1 MVKFRFKTLAFL
13 AAFLFSA
20 TLLHSQINLNYVFT
34 ADSLKGYDEKA
45 AQFQMRQQIMD
56 PGDYKGFM
64 YLSKR
69 NFINNKYKLNKPS
82 YDAGFNSR
90 IIPNGNNNIMAAPC
104 VNEGFENG
112 NINGW
117 TGTIGPN
124 NNFSLACN
132 YQVLPTATTIGAP
145 NFVIQTTPFVDPII
159 GAIPNSPFAGSK
171 VVQLNDGNVST
182 NPFNTV
188 RLSQN
193 FSVTATNF
201 LYEFAY
207 IAINNGVHNCC
218 EQPFMYVRVR
228 DCVGILQA
236 CPIFSITPPSTG
248 CPGTGPTSWS
258 TMTVGPN
265 VYNYNSNWQKYSI
278 DLTSFIGSCV
288 TLEVTVGDCTY
299 GGHFGYAY
307 FDSNC
312 NTFGITLNNSTVYS
326 APTQTV
332 NIPALCATTATLTA
346 PVGLN
351 PYLWNGPAG
360 SGITNNTNQTI
371 STSVPGDYTLQMTP
385 VGVCN
390 PIVRIVRLSFVPPLG
405 VTASPTAICSAGS
418 NSTAILTATGATTYT
433 WSTGP
438 NTSTISVSP
447 SVTTIYTIS
456 ATTSTCT
463 GSQTVQVTV
472 NPSPTIS
479 VSSSSNVVCTGG
491 NVTLTAGGAT
501 TYTWFPG
508 AITGSQVVVTPTAS
522 TNYTVLGAN
531 GGCPGTNSIAI
542 TALASP
548 TVSAFSSAT
557 AVCSGNSVN
566 LFAGGALTYTW
577 QPGNLVGS
585 NVAVTPLSTTVYTVT
600 GSLLSCND
608 TETVSVTVANG
619 PTLTITATPTTVCS
633 ASGGTAQLV
642 ASGAVSYTWNPGFV
656 ISPTIVITP
665 TATTVYSVT
674 GSSTLSCLTTNTIS
688 FSVTPT
694 PTLNVSSTSTAV
706 CAGNSATLT
715 SSGATTYTWNP
726 GALTGANV
734 VVTPAANT
742 TYTVVGANGSCTSSK
757 TIALVVN
764 ANPTVT
770 ANSSPTVLCNG
781 NTSTLTANGAL
792 TYTWNP
798 GNLSGAS
805 TVVTPASTTNFTVV
819 GSNAAGCTASAVAIV
834 SVNTT
839 PTLNPISTPPSI
851 CLGNTATLSTGGA
864 TTYTWN
870 PGNLSGSSVTVSP
883 ASTTVYTVV
892 GSNGNCSDTK
902 TVNLTVNTI
911 PTITAVS
918 NPTVICAGKTA
929 TLTGNG
935 ATTYTWNPGA
945 LSGANVT
952 VSPASNTTYTVIGSN
967 GTCTNSA
974 VVSLSVNGNPTL
986 TASSNPTSICAGS
999 GGTATLTGTGALTYT
1014 WNPGNLSGSTTTVA
1028 PVTTTNY
1035 TLSGTNAAGCTAN
1048 ATVNVVI
1055 TPIPTLNV
1063 SASPTAICVGNS
1075 TTLTATGA
1083 TSYTWNPG
1091 ALIGASVS
1099 VSPATNTTYTL
1110 IGGNGICTSSTTILI
1125 NVNANPTITASSSP
1139 TTICS
1144 GNSSTLTAIGALTYT
1159 WNPGNLNGANVS
1171 VSPLAT
1177 TQYTV
1182 VGTNASG
1189 CTASAVANVS
1199 VNATP
1204 TLVPAASPTAI
1215 CIGNTA
1221 TLSSSGAT
1229 SYTWNPGNLSGSS
1242 VTVSPASTTIY
1253 TVSGSNGNCV
1263 TTATVN
1269 LVVNPIPTV
1278 SASSNPTL
1286 ICASNPATLT
1296 GSGAT
1301 TYTWLPGSLT
1311 GANVVVTPTTTTTY
1325 TVIGSS
1331 LSCTNTATV
1340 TVNVNATPTVIASAS
1355 PSNICSGSGG
1365 SSTLT
1370 ASGAVSYVWNPGSI
1384 IGNNIVVTPTTT
1396 TTYTVIGSSP
1406 AGCLGTQTVTI
1417 LISPTPTLSPISSPT
1432 AICIGGSAT
1441 LSSTGATSYTWN
1453 PGALTGSSAIVS
1465 PASTTVYTITGL
1477 TGICSSTATVSLVV
1491 NILPTISALSNPTA
1505 ICIGG
1510 SATLTGSGGTSYT
1523 WNPGALTGTSVVVSP
1538 ASNTTYTV
1546 NGSNGVCSNTT
1557 TVSLIVNPLP
1567 ILTAIASPTSVCA
1580 GSGSSSTLTASGAV
1594 SFTWNPLAVIGST
1607 AVVTPT
1613 STSVYSVTGTSSLGC
1628 NNSTTVSVAVIP
1640 QPTVSISSTPTAVC
1654 LGNSATLTG
1663 VGATTYT
1670 WYPGSSTG
1678 TSVVV
1683 SPTTATSYTV
1693 VGGNGTCTN
1702 TATYN
1707 MIVNPLPNI
1716 LLTVSGPTTICS
1728 GNGTSLFAQGVVS
1741 ATWQPGNLVGLF
1753 VTVTPTISTN
1763 YTVTGSNGFGCT
1775 SSKTVQI
1782 NVITTPTV
1790 SVAATSTNI
1799 CSGSTST
1806 LSASGA
1812 TSYVW
1817 QPGNLT
1823 TSVIAVTPTA
1833 TTIYTVTGS
1842 NSFCTNTKTIQ
1853 VIVNPT
1859 PTLAASYTPVPKCR
1873 NNSATL
1879 TATGATTYTWFP
1891 GALSGASVVV
1901 NNTVTTTFTVIGAN
1915 GSCTSSAAIVVS
1927 VVPNPNVNTFANP
1940 VTICSGNSS
1949 TIFAN
1954 GAPSFTWYPGATNG
1968 NSLVVT
1974 PTATSVYTVVGS
1986 NFAGC
1991 TGTATRTI
1999 NVIPSPTLNPIASP
2013 SNICSGNSSTLTVTG
2028 ANVYLWNPGALTG
2041 SNIVVSPSV
2050 TTVYTVQGNIG
2061 FCNAT
2066 KTLVVNVNPTPTV
2079 VASAVNSLICASAN
2093 ATLNASGA
2101 TSYTWLPGPIGGS
2114 VIVVSPLVN
2123 TTYTVTGS
2131 NSSGCTNTAVV
2142 TVSINPGPTVAIAA
2156 TANSICAG
2164 TTVTLTPS
2172 GASNYTLYP
2181 GSANGTTF
2189 AVTPTV
2195 TTTYT
2200 ILGFNLNGC
2209 PGVNTV
2215 QIVVNPIPVLSI
2227 TPTSTGICTGNTVTL
2242 TATGATS
2249 YTWLPNNSTGST
2261 FTDSPSSSTT
2271 YTLLG
2276 ASAFGCSSTE
2286 TVAIVV
2292 TPVPTITAL
2301 SSLTVVCQSAP
2312 VTLIAQGATNYTWNP
2327 GSIPGG
2333 TIVVNPTVS
2342 TVYTVTGDN
2351 GGCSSTATVSIQV
2364 TPGPTSVTASTSGS
2378 ITCLTNSVNLFGST
2392 TSTNVSFAW
2401 YGPSSFT
2408 SSVQNPT
2415 AITAGG
2421 TYSFVV
2427 TDLNTG
2433 CSITA
2438 TTAVVVNTTVPNF
2451 TVTSS
2456 GNLGCN
2462 TTVTLNAS
2470 SSTTTGINYSWSG
2483 PNSFTS
2489 TSQSPTVNVAGD
2501 YTVSAFDTNTGC
2513 SGTLTISVTS
2523 DTNLPVFT
2531 ATILPATCNGTA
2543 TNNDGTILVSGNGV
2557 KYDYVVGATYTG
2569 TAVYLTA
2576 TPIPTNGVITNTL
2589 ANPLILTPYTVRIYG
2604 SNGCFKDTTLFLMP
2618 INCNNTIFGL
2628 TKAASTPSLVNNK
2641 YNITYTV
2648 TAVNASN
2655 NNLTNVILN
2664 ENLNSTFP
2672 LPTTYTIVSAP
2683 VITSLNSSLTINPAF
2698 DGSSQVSLT
2707 SPLSSTL
2714 LPNKRDTIVFT
2725 VQIDPKGFFGPFVN
2739 SVIGFAND
2747 VNSLVVTDSS
2757 NDGFSWDPDQDGSP
2771 TNNNIPTIINLT
2783 PNTRLGVA
2791 KAGVLSQ
2798 QLSDNTY
2805 DITYIVTVKNFGND
2819 TLKNVQ
2825 VKDSLNKTIPL
2836 PAQYSMKVAPSI
2848 TGTLLTANASF
2859 NGNSDIKLLSG
2870 LDMLAPGQVDT
2881 IKFTINVKPD
2891 TVTVYK
2897 NTAIGYAINQF
2908 STAARDS
2915 SQTGY
2920 NADPN
2925 ANGNPNEGTESEPT
2939 VIIIPNSDLFI
2950 PEVFTPNGDGKN
2962 DLFVIKGLNGRKA
2975 KLTVFNR
2982 WGNKVYENS
2991 EYDNTW
2997 NGFPNAPGLIIGN
3010 SKLPQATYYYII
3022 EFQDKDK
3029 EVKTGYVVLQY

>member
-1 MVKFRFKTLAFL
+1 MVKFRFKIAVVL
-13 AAFLFSA
+13 AALLFSI
-20 TLLHSQINLNYVFT
+20 TLLHSQQGPNYVFT
-34 ADSLKGYDEKA
+34 ADSLKGFNEKSA
-45 AQFQMRQQIMD
+45 LLQMRQQVGD
-56 PGDYKGFM
+56 PADYKGFM
-64 YLSKR
+64 YWQKR
-69 NFINNKYKLNKPS
+69 NFVNAKYNLGSQDENNSSFAKV
-82 YDAGFNSR
+82 
-90 IIPNGNNNIMAAPC
+90 IPPGNNQVMAAPC
-104 VNEGFENG
+104 VNEGFELN
-112 NINGW
+112 NLTGW
-117 TGTIGPN
+117 TCTRGTN
-124 NNFSLACN
+124 SNSCV
-132 YQVLPTATTIGAP
+132 YPTTPTTIGLGP
-145 NFVIQTTPFVDPII
+145 PFLQINTTPFVDPIV
-159 GAIPNSPFAGSK
+159 GTVPNSPFPGNK
-171 VVQLNDGNVST
+171 VLRLNDNNNN
-182 NPFNTV
+182 NPFFSV
-188 RLSQN
+188 VKASQT
-193 FSVTATNF
+193 FSVTSTNF

-207 IAINNGVHNCC
+207 IMIASGSNHVCC
-218 EQPFMYVRVR
+218 DMPYMYVRVR
-228 DCVGILQA
+228 DAIGILQS
-236 CPIFSITPPSTG
+236 CPNFSILPPSVTSTAS
-248 CPGTGPTSWS
+248 CPGIGPTTW
-258 TMTVGPN
+258 TTVGFN
-265 VYNYNSNWQKYSI
+265 TYNNGWQKYSI
-278 DLTSFIGSCV
+278 DLTSYMNQN
-288 TLEVTVGDCTY
+288 VTVEVFVSDCSQ
-299 GGHFGYAY
+299 GGHFGYGY

-312 NTFGITLNNSTVYS
+312 NTFGVTLNSSTVFP

-332 NIPALCATTATLTA
+332 NIPALCGTTATLTA
-346 PVGLN
+346 PNGLN
-351 PYLWNGPAG
+351 PYLWNGPPG

-371 STSVPGDYTLQMTP
+371 STPVPGDYTLQMTP
-385 VGVCN
+385 IGVCN

-405 VTASPTAICSAGS
+405 VSATPTSVCSAGT

-447 SVTTIYTIS
+447 SVTTIYTVS
-456 ATTSTCT
+456 ATSSTCT

-542 TALASP
+542 TALSSP

-557 AVCSGNSVN
+557 AVCSGNNVN

-585 NVAVTPLSTTVYTVT
+585 NVVVTPIANTIYTVT

-608 TETVSVTVANG
+608 TETLSITVANG

-706 CAGNSATLT
+706 CAGKSATLSAT
-715 SSGATTYTWNP
+715 GATTYTWNP
-726 GALTGANV
+726 GSLTGANV
-734 VVTPAANT
+734 VVTPASNT

-764 ANPTVT
+764 ANPTVS
-770 ANSSPTVLCNG
+770 ANSSPTVLCSG
-781 NTSTLTANGAL
+781 NSSTLSANGAL

-798 GNLSGAS
+798 GSLSGA
-805 TVVTPASTTNFTVV
+805 TTAVTPAATTNYTVV

-834 SVNTT
+834 SVNIS
-839 PTLNPISTPPSI
+839 PTINPISTPTSI
-851 CLGNTATLSTGGA
+851 CLGNTATLSSTGA

-883 ASTTVYTVV
+883 ASTTVYTVT
-892 GSNGNCSDTK
+892 GSNGNCTNTK
-902 TVNLTVNTI
+902 TVGLVVNTI
-911 PTITAVS
+911 PTVAASS
-918 NPTVICAGKTA
+918 NPTLICSGNSA
-929 TLTGNG
+929 TLTASG
-935 ATTYTWNPGA
+935 ATSYTWNPGA
-945 LSGANVT
+945 LTGANVV
-952 VSPASNTTYTVIGSN
+952 VSPSSNTNYTVIGSN
-967 GTCTNSA
+967 GTCTSSA
-974 VVSLSVNGNPTL
+974 IVSLSVNASPTL
-986 TASSNPTSICAGS
+986 IATSNPTSICAGS
-999 GGTATLTGTGALTYT
+999 GGTSTLTGSGALTYT
-1014 WNPGNLSGSTTTVA
+1014 WNPGNLSGATVTVA
-1028 PVTTTNY
+1028 PVSSTTY
-1035 TLSGTNAAGCTAN
+1035 TLGGTNAVGCSSTR
-1048 ATVNVVI
+1048 TVNVLVL
-1055 TPIPTLNV
+1055 PIPTLNIV
-1063 SASPTAICVGNS
+1063 ASPTAICAGKS
-1075 TTLTATGA
+1075 TTLSATGA
-1083 TSYTWNPG
+1083 ATYTWNPG
-1091 ALIGASVS
+1091 ALTGASVS
-1099 VSPATNTTYTL
+1099 VSPTTNTTYTL
-1110 IGGNGICTSSTTILI
+1110 IGGNGNCTSSATIAI
-1125 NVNANPTITASSSP
+1125 VVNANPTITASSSP
-1139 TTICS
+1139 TVVCA
-1144 GNSSTLTAIGALTYT
+1144 GNTGTLTANGALTYT
-1159 WNPGNLNGANVS
+1159 WNPGNLTGTSVTVAPVAN
-1171 VSPLAT
+1171 T
-1177 TQYTV
+1177 NYTV
-1182 VGTNASG
+1182 TGTNISG
-1189 CTASAVANVS
+1189 CTASAVTNVS
-1199 VNATP
+1199 VNTIP
-1204 TLVPAASPTAI
+1204 TLVPASSPTAI
-1215 CIGNTA
+1215 CIGGTA
-1221 TLSSSGAT
+1221 TLSSSGAS

-1242 VTVSPASTTIY
+1242 VTVSPASTTVY
-1253 TVSGSNGNCV
+1253 TVTGSNGNCV
-1263 TTATVN
+1263 SSNTVN
-1269 LVVNPIPTV
+1269 LVVNPLPTV
-1278 SASSNPTL
+1278 TAVSNPTA
-1286 ICASNPATLT
+1286 ICASNTATLT

-1331 LSCTNTATV
+1331 LSCTNTTTV
-1340 TVNVNATPTVIASAS
+1340 TVNVNPTPTIVATVS
-1355 PSNICSGSGG
+1355 PTNICSGSGATA
-1365 SSTLT
+1365 TLT
-1370 ASGAVSYVWNPGSI
+1370 GSGAVSYVWNPGSI
-1384 IGNNIVVTPTTT
+1384 IGNNVVVTPTTT
-1396 TTYTVIGSSP
+1396 TTYTVIGSSS
-1406 AGCLGTQTVTI
+1406 AGCFGTQTVTI

-1432 AICIGGSAT
+1432 AICVGGSAT

-1453 PGALTGSSAIVS
+1453 PGALTGSSAVVS
-1465 PASTTVYTITGL
+1465 PAATTLYTVTGS

-1491 NILPTISALSNPTA
+1491 NPLPTISAVSNPTA
-1505 ICIGG
+1505 ICVGA

-1538 ASNTTYTV
+1538 TTNTTYTI

-1557 TVSLIVNPLP
+1557 TVVLVVNPLP
-1567 ILTAIASPTSVCA
+1567 VLIANASPTSVCA

-1594 SFTWNPLAVIGST
+1594 TYTWNPLAVNGST

-1628 NNSTTVSVAVIP
+1628 NNSTTISVAVIP

-1670 WYPGSSTG
+1670 WYPGSITG
-1678 TSVVV
+1678 TTTVV
-1683 SPTTATSYTV
+1683 SPTIATTYTV

-1702 TATYN
+1702 SSTYN
-1707 MIVNPLPNI
+1707 MVVNPLPNLFI
-1716 LLTVSGPTTICS
+1716 TVPGSTTICS
-1728 GNGTSLFAQGVVS
+1728 GGTTPLVVSGAVS
-1741 ATWQPGNLVGLF
+1741 ATWQPGNLIGLTVVVGPSIT
-1753 VTVTPTISTN
+1753 TV

-1775 SSKTVQI
+1775 STKTVQI

-1790 SVAATSTNI
+1790 TVAATSTNI

-1812 TSYVW
+1812 TNYVW

-1823 TSVIAVTPTA
+1823 TSVIAVTPA
-1833 TTIYTVTGS
+1833 TSTIYTVTGS
-1842 NSFCTNTKTIQ
+1842 NGSCSNTKTIQ
-1853 VIVNPT
+1853 IIVNPT
-1859 PTLAASYTPVPKCR
+1859 PTISASYTPVPKCR

-1879 TATGATTYTWFP
+1879 TATGATTYTWLP
-1891 GALSGASVVV
+1891 GSLSGSSVVV
-1901 NNTVTTTFTVIGAN
+1901 NNTVTTTFTVIGSN
-1915 GSCTSSAAIVVS
+1915 GSCASSAAIVVS
-1927 VVPNPNVNTFANP
+1927 VVPNPNINTFANP
-1940 VTICSGNSS
+1940 NTICSGNSS

-1968 NSLVVT
+1968 NSIVVT

-1986 NFAGC
+1986 NLAGC
-1991 TGTATRTI
+1991 TTTATRTI

-2013 SNICSGNSSTLTVTG
+2013 SNICTGNSSTLTVTG
-2028 ANVYLWNPGALTG
+2028 ANFYQWNPGALTG

-2061 FCNAT
+2061 FCNST
-2066 KTLVVNVNPTPTV
+2066 KTVVVNVNPTPTV
-2079 VASAVNSLICASAN
+2079 SATTANSLICAGSN
-2093 ATLNASGA
+2093 ATLTANGA
-2101 TSYTWLPGPIGGS
+2101 TSYTWNPGPLGGS

-2123 TTYTVTGS
+2123 TTYTVVGS
-2131 NSSGCTNTAVV
+2131 AAGGCTNSAIV
-2142 TVSINPGPTVAIAA
+2142 TVSISPGPTVVVAA

-2172 GASNYTLYP
+2172 GSTNYTLYP
-2181 GSANGTTF
+2181 SSASGTSF

-2200 ILGFNLNGC
+2200 VLGNNTNGC
-2209 PGVNTV
+2209 PGVSTI
-2215 QIVVNPIPVLSI
+2215 QIVVNPIPSVSI
-2227 TPTSTGICTGNTVTL
+2227 AATTTGICTGNTVTL
-2242 TATGATS
+2242 TANGASS
-2249 YTWLPNNSTGST
+2249 YTWLPSNATGTT
-2261 FTDSPSSSTT
+2261 FTDSPSTTTT
-2271 YTLLG
+2271 YTLIG
-2276 ASAFGCSSTE
+2276 ASAFGCSSTA
-2286 TVAIVV
+2286 TITIGV
-2292 TPVPTITAL
+2292 TPVPTINAITNP
-2301 SSLTVVCQSAP
+2301 TVVCQSGA
-2312 VTLIAQGATNYTWNP
+2312 VNLIALGATNYTWEP
-2327 GSIPGG
+2327 GTVLGG
-2333 TIVVNPTVS
+2333 TVVVNPTVS
-2342 TVYTVTGDN
+2342 TTYTVTGDN
-2351 GGCSSTATVSIQV
+2351 GGCSSTATVFVLV

-2378 ITCLTNSVNLFGST
+2378 ITCISSSVNLLGNT
-2392 TSTNVSFAW
+2392 TSTNVSYSW
-2401 YGPSSFT
+2401 NGPSSFT

-2415 AITAGG
+2415 AITVGG
-2421 TYSFVV
+2421 TYTLTV

-2433 CSITA
+2433 CALTA
-2438 TTAVVVNTTVPNF
+2438 TTAVVVNTTIPNF
-2451 TVTSS
+2451 TVVSS
-2456 GNLGCN
+2456 GDLGCN
-2462 TTVTLNAS
+2462 ATVTLTA
-2470 SSTTTGINYSWSG
+2470 SSTTSTGITYTWTG
-2483 PNSFTS
+2483 PGSFTS
-2489 TSQSPTVNVAGD
+2489 TSQTPTVNVAGD

-2513 SGTLTISVTS
+2513 SGTLTISVQS
-2523 DTNLPVFT
+2523 NTNLPVYT

-2557 KYDYVVGATYTG
+2557 KFDLVTGATYTG
-2569 TAVYLTA
+2569 SAVYLTA

-2589 ANPLILTPYTVRIYG
+2589 ANPLVLTPYTVRIFG
-2604 SNGCFKDTTLFLMP
+2604 SNGCFKDTTLFLAP
-2618 INCNNTIFGL
+2618 VNCNNTVFGL
-2628 TKAASTPSLVNNK
+2628 TKAAGTPSLVNNK

-2655 NNLTNVILN
+2655 NNLTNVVLN
-2664 ENLNSTFP
+2664 ENLNNTYP
-2672 LPTTYTIVSAP
+2672 LPTTYTIISPP
-2683 VITSLNSSLTINPAF
+2683 VVTSIGSSLTINPTF
-2698 DGSSQVSLT
+2698 DGSSQISLT

-2747 VNSLVVTDSS
+2747 VNSLIVSDSS

-2771 TNNNIPTIINLT
+2771 TNNNIPTVINLN

-2825 VKDSLNKTIPL
+2825 VKDSLNKTVPL
-2836 PAQYSMKVAPSI
+2836 PAQYSIKVAPSI
-2848 TGTLLTANASF
+2848 TGTLLTANSSF

-2891 TVTVYK
+2891 TVTVFK
-2897 NTAIGYAINQF
+2897 NTAMGYAINQF
-2908 STAARDS
+2908 SVATRDS

-2925 ANGNPNEGTESEPT
+2925 SDGNPNEVTESEPT
-2939 VIIIPNSDLFI
+2939 VIIIPSSELFI

-2982 WGNKVYENS
+2982 WGNKVYENN

-2997 NGFPNAPGLIIGN
+2997 NGFPNAAGLIIGN